1 MLCNL
6 VLILSFNVIT
16 SAFVIADVF
25 VGIFNP
31 TILSANL
38 YLLFFLFV
46 FLFIAFI
53 FSIPFVIV
61 VQWHLRMTDFKEG
74 TVEEYDSF
82 DGRYTLRL
90 SIEEDDYSKVHYAN
104 VFLQDNTTGEDV
116 FYIKNQYR
124 AFDFQW
130 VIWEND
136 SHNFWLKSGDL
147 GTFYYEYQCDNEGWI
162 KYGVVK
168 TEKQYYVLRDRMGGI
183 EKKADIEEL
192 EKRLPEGYSL

>member
-1 MLCNL
+1 MTKKK
-6 VLILSFNVIT
+6 VLH
-16 SAFVIADVF
+16 
-25 VGIFNP
+25 IF
-31 TILSANL
+31 L
-38 YLLFFLFV
+38 FLFV

-104 VFLQDNTTGEDV
+104 VFLQDNTTGEDA